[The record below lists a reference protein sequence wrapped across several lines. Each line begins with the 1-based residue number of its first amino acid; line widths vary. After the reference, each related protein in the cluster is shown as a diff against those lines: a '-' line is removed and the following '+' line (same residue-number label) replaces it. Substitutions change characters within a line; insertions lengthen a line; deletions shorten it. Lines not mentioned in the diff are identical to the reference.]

1 MANEKQIGNEQAENE
16 QIREDA
22 NDVLNAS
29 VSYAKRMLRRYGE
42 FGPFGFA
49 MNQDGDVKMVAIAQQ
64 DMPPDVSMLLDL
76 LQQQLAERARRGALR
91 AAASASNV
99 TMGKASSEGYA
110 DAIMVDIEHESGYCV
125 KAFVPYRVTGGQF
138 FGFLPRIVRFGAIRT
153 QEGKARL
160 FAR

>member
-1 MANEKQIGNEQAENE
+1 MTNEKRFRDE
-16 QIREDA
+16 QIHEDA

-29 VSYAKRMLRRYGE
+29 VAYAKRMLRRYGE

-49 MNQDGDVKMVAIAQQ
+49 MNLEGDVKFEAIAQH
-64 DMPPDVSMLLDL
+64 DMPPDPAMLLDL
-76 LQQQLAERARRGALR
+76 LQQQLSERAKRGRLR
-91 AAASASNV
+91 AAATASNV
-99 TMGKASSEGYA
+99 TMGKPSGEGYT

-125 KAFVPYRVTGGQF
+125 KAFVPYRITGGQL
-138 FGFLPRIVRFGAIRT
+138 FGLLPRIVRFGAIRT

>member
-1 MANEKQIGNEQAENE
+1 MNEERIREEQV
-16 QIREDA
+16 REDA

-49 MNQDGDVKMVAIAQQ
+49 MNLEGDVKFEAIGQR
-64 DMPPDVSMLLDL
+64 DMPADPAMLLEL
-76 LQQQLAERARRGALR
+76 LQQQLAERAKRGSLR
-91 AAASASNV
+91 TAASASNV
-99 TMGKASSEGYA
+99 TMQKASDEGYT

-125 KAFVPYRVTGGQF
+125 KAFVPYRITGGQF
-138 FGFLPRIVRFGAIRT
+138 RGFFPRVVRFGAIRT
-153 QEGKARL
+153 QEGAARL

>member
-1 MANEKQIGNEQAENE
+1 MTDVDQIENE
-16 QIREDA
+16 RIREDA

-49 MNQDGDVKMVAIAQQ
+49 MNHDGEVKMEPVAQR
-64 DMPPDVSMLLDL
+64 DMPADPAMLLDL
-76 LQQQLAERARRGALR
+76 LQQQMTERARKGKLR

-99 TMGKASSEGYA
+99 TMGKPSQEGYG
-110 DAIMVDIEHESGYCV
+110 DAIMIDIEHETGYCV
-125 KAFVPYRVTGGQF
+125 KAFVPYRITGGQM
-138 FGFLPRIVRFGAIRT
+138 FGFFPRIVRFGAIRT
-153 QEGKARL
+153 QEGEARL